1 MLSPRCT
8 PCLCALR
15 LQPPACSYFPA
26 PQPPRSRVQHVKCPS
41 SGQRWPL
48 SWTPTARPPPAA
60 VAVSHLQ
67 AGGDLWAGCPL
78 PGRLLVLSW
87 SPVLRPAVAFWAGR
101 LPPGCLLVLSQCL
114 TWAQDKCDHPCFRDE
129 AVRQPSAPVP
139 QPAAMQQKAEH
150 RLFSGLW
157 FSISPQCN
165 TLLSPSSERSS
176 HSLFPNQSSSSTAS
190 FPFGVRNGVICCSP
204 PAIPLPWE
212 CLCVPVL
219 HPSALPS
226 RSSSQKHAP
235 PMSPPRLCSE
245 AGTRPS
251 PSMPSGLSF

>member
-176 HSLFPNQSSSSTAS
+176 HSLSKSEFLQYCLLSFWRQKWSHLLLSAS
-190 FPFGVRNGVICCSP
+190 HPAALGV
-204 PAIPLPWE
+204 PL
-212 CLCVPVL
+212 CACA
-219 HPSALPS
+219 PSLGPS
-226 RSSSQKHAP
+226 QP
-235 PMSPPRLCSE
+235 QLLSE
-245 AGTRPS
+245 ARTPHVA
-251 PSMPSGLSF
+251 P